1 MKIKFK
7 DGTIKN
13 CSNPTEQKIF
23 RGGTAA
29 GWICSFRLTDVMTS
43 SDVDAVLVNDNVTEI
58 TFITD
63 AIDNALSTTF
73 TLTDYD
79 KVSSAI
85 IRHTNTGSQVEIQL
99 TKGV

>member
-1 MKIKFK
+1 MKVKFK

-23 RGGTAA
+23 RSGTAA

-43 SDVDAVLVNDNVTEI
+43 ADVDAVLANANMAEI
-58 TFITD
+58 TFLTD
-63 AIDNALSTTF
+63 DTSAEMF

-79 KVSSAI
+79 KVSSVI
-85 IRHTNTGSQVEIQL
+85 IRHTNAGSQVEIQL